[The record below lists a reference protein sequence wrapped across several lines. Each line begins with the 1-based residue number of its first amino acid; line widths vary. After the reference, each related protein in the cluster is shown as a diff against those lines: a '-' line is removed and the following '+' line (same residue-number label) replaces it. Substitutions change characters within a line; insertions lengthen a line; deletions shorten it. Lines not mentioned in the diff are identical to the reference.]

1 MVEIQ
6 VSILREMIMVD
17 HDDLMAG
24 EYFREESSDF
34 GQYYVREVMA
44 IDIVVN
50 GEETIWIQGLQLQ

>member
-24 EYFREESSDF
+24 EYFREKPSDF
-34 GQYYVREVMA
+34 GQYYVREVMV